1 MNKYQEGKIYKI
13 TTIHHDLPYYGSTL
27 QKLGVRFRSHK
38 YNHQQ
43 NKKHASQI
51 LLEMGNCKIELVER
65 YPCSSRKELL
75 ERENYYIENNECVN
89 YRVAYVKDMRERR
102 KIHDKKHYEKNRDKY
117 LKCMSKYRKKN
128 KEKLY
133 KRAGEKIECECG
145 SKVRRS
151 DFARHKRSV
160 KHQNYLNTC

>member
-13 TTIHHDLPYYGSTL
+13 TTIHHDLPYYGSTVMSL
-27 QKLGVRFRSHK
+27 SKRLYNHRITLKCGKNHASGILLKLGD
-38 YNHQQ
+38 
-43 NKKHASQI
+43 
-51 LLEMGNCKIELVER
+51 CKIELVER
-65 YPCSSRKELL
+65 YPCSSRKELS

-89 YRVAYVKDMRERR
+89 FRIAYVKDMRERR
-102 KIHDKKHYEKNRDKY
+102 KVHDKKHYEKNRDKY
-117 LKCMSKYRKKN
+117 LKIMSNYRKEN

-151 DFARHKRSV
+151 DIARHKKS
-160 KHQNYLNTC
+160 KTHQNYLNTC